1 MLEPKGQF
9 NNINLVPIYLLQD
22 LWYDILIVP
31 IQKKEQG
38 EQNNNPNL
46 VKLINN
52 QTS

>member
-9 NNINLVPIYLLQD
+9 NNINLVPIYLLLVLKD

-46 VKLINN
+46 VKTNK
-52 QTS
+52 